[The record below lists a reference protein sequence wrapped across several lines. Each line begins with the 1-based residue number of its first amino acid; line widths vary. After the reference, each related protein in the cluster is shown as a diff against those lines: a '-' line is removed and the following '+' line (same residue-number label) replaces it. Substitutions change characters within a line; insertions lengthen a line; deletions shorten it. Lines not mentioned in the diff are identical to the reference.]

1 MKTNLS
7 GSQKVQSFL
16 TVMQDRDLVRARSF
30 LAPGFEMTFPGK
42 VRMKTL
48 DELVAW
54 GATRYQKVG
63 KTYERFDEMQQDEI
77 TTVYCFGS
85 LHGIW
90 LDGRPFE
97 GIRFIDRFEIQAGL
111 FIRQD
116 VWNDLAQTL
125 SPSP

>member
-1 MKTNLS
+1 MKNDRS
-7 GSQKVQSFL
+7 GSQSVQSFL
-16 TVMQDRDLVRARSF
+16 EAMQGRDLVRARSF

-77 TTVYCFGS
+77 TIVYCFGS

-90 LDGRPFE
+90 LDSRPFE

-116 VWNDLAQTL
+116 VWNDLAETVSR
-125 SPSP
+125 SP